1 MFIFRKLGTRRLCS
15 RKGERYHQ
23 RSSVKTV
30 HRTVFL
36 THRLQHSRLA
46 SCINA
51 LPQTPCCGSSSN
63 SLFPPPAAVV
73 LVTSS
78 PVFYIIYINKQGT
91 LMGTLFVGAGDH
103 VIRLI
108 CAVFRYLIAVLIAES
123 ANLWSISWFGS
134 TYQLLQDC
142 FQRKS
147 QKHHNRY

>member
-1 MFIFRKLGTRRLCS
+1 MSVRNALPRRLCS
-15 RKGERYHQ
+15 RFWEVFHLRTSLKML
-23 RSSVKTV
+23 

-78 PVFYIIYINKQGT
+78 PVTQIQNKKTGHPRGYPVFLVRVTGLEPAHRLT
-91 LMGTLFVGAGDH
+91 LEPKSSA
-103 VIRLI
+103 
-108 CAVFRYLIAVLIAES
+108 S
-123 ANLWSISWFGS
+123 ANSATPARVYFNKLN
-134 TYQLLQDC
+134 L
-142 FQRKS
+142 RKS
-147 QKHHNRY
+147 KY